1 MKGFQKI
8 DTKQGKILRVKQ
20 GYNPNSSSI
29 GSIVFAIPT
38 MLLVS
43 SAIFGTASAV
53 IFAKFMKKTEDNKP
67 GNDGKVSKEQS
78 E

>member
-1 MKGFQKI
+1 M
-8 DTKQGKILRVKQ
+8 TKSRKGKILRVKQ

-43 SAIFGTASAV
+43 SAIFGAATTI
-53 IFAKFMKKTEDNKP
+53 IFSSYLKKTTDNENREDKAI
-67 GNDGKVSKEQS
+67 SKEQD

>member
-1 MKGFQKI
+1 MRKRKG
-8 DTKQGKILRVKQ
+8 GKILRIKR

-43 SAIFGTASAV
+43 SALFGAATPIIFSK
-53 IFAKFMKKTEDNKP
+53 ILKKTADTTKKDNGTNAQEP
-67 GNDGKVSKEQS
+67 AA
-78 E
+78 

>member
-1 MKGFQKI
+1 MIKNK
-8 DTKQGKILRVKQ
+8 KGKILRVKQ

-43 SAIFGTASAV
+43 SALFGTATAI
-53 IFAKFMKKTEDNKP
+53 IFSKYFKKTDNKKS
-67 GNDGKVSKEQS
+67 NKDETIS
-78 E
+78 EE

>member
-1 MKGFQKI
+1 MR
-8 DTKQGKILRVKQ
+8 KQGKILRVKQ

-29 GSIVFAIPT
+29 GSIVFAVPT

-43 SAIFGTASAV
+43 SALFGTASAI
-53 IFAKFMKKTEDNKP
+53 IFAKFMKKAEGNKP
-67 GNDGKVSKEQS
+67 GKDGHVSKEQS